1 MNSLKYFVAWLL
13 TLSFSNASAFS
24 SLFSVHIHSSVAPKT
39 SLFVRGGEEVHQPTT
54 AETGPA
60 EEPLVLKRSRPT
72 PATATTSAA
81 FAVSGLAA
89 MGNVLTTAGRVYTRH
104 LDQYPIF
111 TKSYTAGVVF
121 ALSDY
126 IAQKVEKNPEESKK
140 TDKTRLLASTLVGFL
155 YFGPA
160 AHYWYEAIFALLP
173 GTSLWSTL
181 QKAALGQIIFGPSFT
196 CIFFAVSLLQAGQFS
211 LGSWGRKIKSDLP
224 GAWLAGAGFWPLVDF
239 VSYSVVPIKWIPL
252 FINLYVRS
260 VIANAALSH
269 GQRPFLSHHP
279 ISSVMTV
286 VPWYGQ
292 SIFPLSQ
299 TEVPVAVK
307 NLQSKSLYHILY
319 HCTRYQS
326 RRYMSSALKVR
337 TKLEGSQT
345 LEIFNQRVPRF

>member
-24 SLFSVHIHSSVAPKT
+24 SLFSVHIHSSLAPKT
-39 SLFVRGGEEVHQPTT
+39 SIFVRGGEEVHQPTFSET
-54 AETGPA
+54 APV
-60 EEPLVLKRSRPT
+60 EEPLVVKRSRPT
-72 PATATTSAA
+72 PVPATTSA

-126 IAQKVEKNPEESKK
+126 IAQKLEKNSEESKK
-140 TDKTRLLASTLVGFL
+140 MDKTRLLASTLVGFL

-173 GTSLWSTL
+173 GSSLWSTL

-224 GAWLAGAGFWPLVDF
+224 GACLAGAGFWPLVDF

-252 FINLYVRS
+252 FINLYVQIQ
-260 VIANAALSH
+260 IANAALSH
-269 GQRPFLSHHP
+269 RLRKFSSHP
-279 ISSVMTV
+279 IPSVTTV

-292 SIFPLSQ
+292 STFPLSQ
-299 TEVPVAVK
+299 TEVPVVVK
-307 NLQSKSLYHILY
+307 NLQSKSLYHIFY
-319 HCTRYQS
+319 CSTRYQS
-326 RRYMSSALKVR
+326 RRYMSS
-337 TKLEGSQT
+337 
-345 LEIFNQRVPRF
+345 IF